1 MQHIQHSFVLL
12 PIFHTENREIFVFYQ
27 PLHNIGG
34 RRANMEFQKIIWKKK
49 AFIVADCGLF
59 HQMYDVFVD
68 KNTASCV
75 QYRAR
80 VQRYNL
86 ICAGQH
92 IDELQ
97 ILMPVHDLKAR
108 VAGIAVSV
116 DDIQYEIGESGALI
130 EVDRAD
136 EIWSDL
142 TLFGSRHIPM
152 QSVSED
158 AKRRTAAFYSPSKTF
173 NLAGL
178 VGSYH
183 IVYNDAV
190 REQLRVYEA
199 RGHYNDMNVLSMQAL
214 TGAYTPEGRA
224 WMEQLKR
231 VLEANIELA
240 CSFFQNTVRGVSLH
254 RPEETYMIVPDF
266 AEWCRAHGKTQDG
279 LLRAGVKVG
288 VLWRN
293 GRQFHI
299 PCGIRM
305 ALGLPTGKL
314 EEALYRL
321 KQYVL

>member
-1 MQHIQHSFVLL
+1 
-12 PIFHTENREIFVFYQ
+12 
-27 PLHNIGG
+27 
-34 RRANMEFQKIIWKKK
+34 MEFQKIIWKEK

-59 HQMYDVFVD
+59 HQMHDIYVD
-68 KNTASCV
+68 KNAISCV
-75 QYRAR
+75 QHRAG
-80 VQRYNL
+80 VQRYDLNRT
-86 ICAGQH
+86 GQH

-97 ILMPVHDLKAR
+97 ILVPVHDLKAR
-108 VAGIAVSV
+108 GAGIAVSV

-130 EVDRAD
+130 EIDGVD

-142 TLFGSRHIPM
+142 TLFGSRHIPT
-152 QSVSED
+152 QFVSED
-158 AKRRTAAFYSPSKTF
+158 ARRRTVAFYAPSKTF

-178 VGSYH
+178 VGSCH
-183 IVYNDAV
+183 IVYNEAV

-199 RGHYNDMNVLSMQAL
+199 RGHYNDMNVLSMHAL

-231 VLEANIELA
+231 VLEANIELV
-240 CSFFQNTVRGVSLH
+240 CSFFKNEVRGVSLY
-254 RPEETYMIVPDF
+254 RPEGTYMIVPDF
-266 AEWCRAHGKTQDG
+266 ADWCRAHGKTQDE
-279 LLRAGVKVG
+279 LLRAGVEVG
-288 VLWRN
+288 VLWRD

>member
-1 MQHIQHSFVLL
+1 
-12 PIFHTENREIFVFYQ
+12 
-27 PLHNIGG
+27 
-34 RRANMEFQKIIWKKK
+34 MEFQKIIWKEK
-49 AFIVADCGLF
+49 AIIVADCGLF

-86 ICAGQH
+86 NCAGQH

-97 ILMPVHDLKAR
+97 ILMPVHDLKAWG
-108 VAGIAVSV
+108 AGIAVSV
-116 DDIQYEIGESGALI
+116 DNVQYKIGKTGALVEI
-130 EVDRAD
+130 DGVD

-178 VGSYH
+178 VGSCH
-183 IVYNDAV
+183 IVYNEAV

-199 RGHYNDMNVLSMQAL
+199 RGHYNDMNVLSMHAL

-240 CSFFQNTVRGVSLH
+240 CSFFKNEVRGGSLH